1 MIIMDIEN
9 TRRLLEEILNYSLYT
24 DDNLSTELKSKLN
37 DITTSINQNADKINF
52 LKRLEQYRSNNNAY
66 AFDRYLSIIINKLE
80 LATQEKLT
88 LLNLDIPYYQT
99 LGLWNKLNTP
109 TKLNYLDSK
118 NFLSKLDI
126 KRINYTINNKKDMLE
141 KLVNPIIK
149 KIPENS
155 LILNDLPKDLITKK
169 ELFSKLCDNVIT
181 NYINKYYYLG
191 TDLNKLINTGIIRY
205 AKNYSITLYNLDKDT
220 LMKSL
225 NNTPTILTK
234 LNPELT
240 LKLIDKDYLAS
251 LLTHNF
257 SRNLNSTIKELNML
271 NNNNTKY
278 LTPDYLEKCP
288 NNSIYL
294 YSPDNKLLNLFKSN
308 YTYLLKLHND
318 TLVYLVNNKFSEEER
333 VTLLRNQNFI
343 NNLPDNYLEAIIN
356 KMTFPNVFNMLQ
368 NITILSKMKNINVS
382 LRAYD
387 KIFIT
392 GYLDSPAL
400 VNITN
405 NKMLNNM
412 FNLISPLE
420 ASKYLSYPYI
430 YTKLK
435 TYDIVN
441 ILINSKLNI
450 YTDTPKL
457 LKVLRLDEI
466 KYYLNKLINNDNI
479 RYDLL
484 FNDYTLK
491 TILGINIS
499 LSNEEKEDIKYL
511 YDLILI
517 RGNTTLE
524 CNTNDL
530 ESFKSIVASYH
541 LFDLT
546 KTKELYENGNQYNSL
561 EEVNKIGTSFVSY
574 FFKNFNDQIKIDEI
588 LSIITSKDFKNPK
601 LITLVNKMNTYK
613 YSNISST
620 KEVLKSYLEY
630 SKISDSYA
638 YQTIKTFLINYNNY
652 LEEYQT
658 RMYAKRFLKIK
669 YQNYRLKD
677 SLYYAYQ
684 EKYTKEFIKLKKLEA
699 FTSFLSDEK
708 SYSTWFIKDNT
719 NLINTLND
727 YLSRYNYKLDITLD
741 KIIKPFLKG
750 ISISDIISN
759 LGYNRPAYYEIIKY
773 ERIEKIKLTKINNK
787 LKGILKK
794 FNNADK
800 IILLNYLAYGII
812 PSIEIDKDTLIS
824 LNKYK
829 QTITNF
835 NGKVN
840 VNKIE
845 LKLDYISII
854 NLTNDLEL
862 KNYSKVY
869 METINIINYFKG
881 LANRYIGTEV
891 VKQAYKDEYIKGLND
906 YIMPINSSDSDIVL
920 IKHKMYLDKFKMLFS
935 KISLEKE
942 IKLSE
947 EVKNRLIA
955 IIPYLIDNYFIDLT
969 YNYSVLFKNNIT
981 LEDINNWNKIIA
993 LFGQK
998 N

>member
-1 MIIMDIEN
+1 MDIEN

-37 DITTSINQNADKINF
+37 NITTSINQNADKINF

-169 ELFSKLCDNVIT
+169 DLFSKLCDNVIT

-191 TDLNKLINTGIIRY
+191 SDLNKLINTGLIRY
-205 AKNYSITLYNLDKDT
+205 AKNYSITLYNLDKDY
-220 LMKSL
+220 LMKAL
-225 NNTPTILTK
+225 NITPTILTK

-240 LKLIDKDYLAS
+240 IRLIDKDYLAS

-257 SRNLNSTIKELNML
+257 SRNLNNTVKELNML
-271 NNNNTKY
+271 SNNNTKY
-278 LTPDYLEKCP
+278 LTRDYLEKCP

-294 YSPDNKLLNLFKSN
+294 YSPDDKLLNLFKSN

-333 VTLLRNQNFI
+333 VSLLRNQNFV

-400 VNITN
+400 VNITD

-412 FNLISPLE
+412 FSLISPIE
-420 ASKYLSYPYI
+420 TSKYLSYPYI

-466 KYYLNKLINNDNI
+466 KYYLNKLISNDNI

-541 LFDLT
+541 LFGLT

-574 FFKNFNDQIKIDEI
+574 FFKNFNDQINIDEI

-881 LANRYIGTEV
+881 LASRYIGTEV
-891 VKQAYKDEYIKGLND
+891 VKQAYKDEYLKGLND
-906 YIMPINSSDSDIVL
+906 YIMPINSSDEDIVL

-935 KISLEKE
+935 KVSLDKE
-942 IKLSE
+942 IKLDS
-947 EVKNRLIA
+947 KIQNRLIE
-955 IIPYLIDNYFIDLT
+955 IIPYLIDNYFTDLT
-969 YNYSVLFKNNIT
+969 YNYSVLFKSDIT
-981 LEDINNWNKIIA
+981 LENINDWNKIIA

>member
-1 MIIMDIEN
+1 MDMEN

-37 DITTSINQNADKINF
+37 SIITFLNQNTDKINF

-80 LATQEKLT
+80 LTTPEKLT

-99 LGLWNKLNTP
+99 LGLWNKLNIP

-155 LILNDLPKDLITKK
+155 LFLNDLPKDLITKK
-169 ELFSKLCDNVIT
+169 DLFSKLCDSVIT

-191 TDLNKLINTGIIRY
+191 SDLNKLINTGLIRY

-225 NNTPTILTK
+225 NITPTILAK

-240 LKLIDKDYLAS
+240 IKLIDKDYLAS

-257 SRNLNSTIKELNML
+257 SRNLNNTIKELNML
-271 NNNNTKY
+271 SNNNTKY
-278 LTPDYLEKCP
+278 LTRDYLEKCP

-294 YSPDNKLLNLFKSN
+294 YSPDDKLLNLFKNN

-333 VTLLRNQNFI
+333 VSLLRNQNFV

-368 NITILSKMKNINVS
+368 NITILGKMKNINVS

-400 VNITN
+400 VNITD

-412 FNLISPLE
+412 FNLISPIE
-420 ASKYLSYPYI
+420 TSKYLSYPYI
-430 YTKLK
+430 YTKFK

-450 YTDTPKL
+450 YTDSPKL

-466 KYYLNKLINNDNI
+466 KYYLNKLISNDAI

-499 LSNEEKEDIKYL
+499 LSSEEKEDIKYL

-524 CNTNDL
+524 CNTSDL
-530 ESFKSIVASYH
+530 ESFKSIIASYH
-541 LFDLT
+541 LFGLT

-561 EEVNKIGTSFVSY
+561 EEVNKIGTSYVSY
-574 FFKNFNDQIKIDEI
+574 FFKNFNDQINIEEI
-588 LSIITSKDFKNPK
+588 LSIITSNDFKNHK
-601 LITLVNKMNTYK
+601 LITLINKMNTYK
-613 YSNISST
+613 YSNITNT
-620 KEVLKSYLEY
+620 KEVLKNYLEY
-630 SKISDSYA
+630 SKISKENA

-652 LEEYQT
+652 LEEYQ
-658 RMYAKRFLKIK
+658 MGIYAKRFLKIK

-677 SLYYAYQ
+677 NLYYAYQ

-699 FTSFLSDEK
+699 FSSFLSDNK

-750 ISISDIISN
+750 LSIGDIINN

-773 ERIEKIKLTKINNK
+773 ERSEKIKLTKINNK

-800 IILLNYLAYGII
+800 IILLNYLAYGLTPNII
-812 PSIEIDKDTLIS
+812 IDKETLVS

-862 KNYSKVY
+862 KNYSKIY
-869 METINIINYFKG
+869 IETINIINYFKG
-881 LANRYIGTEV
+881 LASKYISTDII
-891 VKQAYKDEYIKGLND
+891 KQVYKDEYIKGLND

-947 EVKNRLIA
+947 EVKNRLIE

>member
-1 MIIMDIEN
+1 MDMEN
-9 TRRLLEEILNYSLYT
+9 TRRLLEEILSYSLYT

-37 DITTSINQNADKINF
+37 SIITFLNQNTDKINF

-80 LATQEKLT
+80 LTTPEKLT

-126 KRINYTINNKKDMLE
+126 KRINYTINNKKDILE

-169 ELFSKLCDNVIT
+169 DLFSKLCDSVIT

-191 TDLNKLINTGIIRY
+191 SDLNKLINTGLIRY

-225 NNTPTILTK
+225 NITPTILAK

-240 LKLIDKDYLAS
+240 IKLIDKDYLAS

-257 SRNLNSTIKELNML
+257 SRNLNNTIKELNML
-271 NNNNTKY
+271 SNNNTKY
-278 LTPDYLEKCP
+278 LTRDYLEKCP

-294 YSPDNKLLNLFKSN
+294 YSPDDKLLNLFKSN

-333 VTLLRNQNFI
+333 VSLLRNQNFV

-368 NITILSKMKNINVS
+368 NITILGKMKNINVS

-400 VNITN
+400 VNITD

-412 FNLISPLE
+412 FSLISPIE
-420 ASKYLSYPYI
+420 TSKYLSYPYI
-430 YTKLK
+430 YTKFK

-450 YTDTPKL
+450 YTDSPKL

-466 KYYLNKLINNDNI
+466 KYYLNKLINNDAI

-499 LSNEEKEDIKYL
+499 LSSEEKEDIKYL

-524 CNTNDL
+524 CNTSDL
-530 ESFKSIVASYH
+530 ESFKSIIASYH
-541 LFDLT
+541 LFGLT

-561 EEVNKIGTSFVSY
+561 EEVNKIGTSYVSY
-574 FFKNFNDQIKIDEI
+574 FFKNFNDQINIEEI
-588 LSIITSKDFKNPK
+588 LSIITSKNFKNPK
-601 LITLVNKMNTYK
+601 LITLINKMNTYK
-613 YSNISST
+613 YSNITNT
-620 KEVLKSYLEY
+620 KEVLKNYLEY
-630 SKISDSYA
+630 SKISKENA

-652 LEEYQT
+652 LEEHQ
-658 RMYAKRFLKIK
+658 MGIYAKRFLKIK

-677 SLYYAYQ
+677 NLYYAYQ

-699 FTSFLSDEK
+699 FSSFLSDNK

-750 ISISDIISN
+750 LSISDIISN

-773 ERIEKIKLTKINNK
+773 ERFEKIKLTKINNK

-800 IILLNYLAYGII
+800 IILLNYLAYGLTPNII
-812 PSIEIDKDTLIS
+812 IDKETLVS

-862 KNYSKVY
+862 KNYSKIY
-869 METINIINYFKG
+869 IETINIINYFKG
-881 LANRYIGTEV
+881 LASKYISTDII
-891 VKQAYKDEYIKGLND
+891 KQVYKDEYIKGLND

-947 EVKNRLIA
+947 EVKNRLIE

>member
-1 MIIMDIEN
+1 MDMEN
-9 TRRLLEEILNYSLYT
+9 TRRLLEEILSYSLYT

-37 DITTSINQNADKINF
+37 SIITFLNQNTDKINF

-80 LATQEKLT
+80 LTTTEKLN

-99 LGLWNKLNTP
+99 LGLWNKLNIP

-126 KRINYTINNKKDMLE
+126 KRINYTINNKKEMLE

-169 ELFSKLCDNVIT
+169 DLFSKLCDSVIT

-191 TDLNKLINTGIIRY
+191 SDLNKLINTGLIRY

-225 NNTPTILTK
+225 NITPTILAK

-240 LKLIDKDYLAS
+240 IKLIDKDYLAS

-257 SRNLNSTIKELNML
+257 SHNLNNTIKELNML
-271 NNNNTKY
+271 SNNNTKY
-278 LTPDYLEKCP
+278 LTRDYLEKCP

-294 YSPDNKLLNLFKSN
+294 YSPDDKLLNLFKNN

-333 VTLLRNQNFI
+333 VSLLRNQNFV

-400 VNITN
+400 VNITD

-412 FNLISPLE
+412 FSLISPIE
-420 ASKYLSYPYI
+420 TSKYLSYPYI
-430 YTKLK
+430 YTKFK

-450 YTDTPKL
+450 YTDSPKL

-466 KYYLNKLINNDNI
+466 KYYLNKLISNDAI

-499 LSNEEKEDIKYL
+499 LSSEEKEDIKYL

-524 CNTNDL
+524 CNTSDL
-530 ESFKSIVASYH
+530 ESFKSIIASYH
-541 LFDLT
+541 LFGLT

-574 FFKNFNDQIKIDEI
+574 FFKNFNDQINIEEI

-601 LITLVNKMNTYK
+601 LITLINKMNTYK
-613 YSNISST
+613 YSNITNT
-620 KEVLKSYLEY
+620 KEVLKNYLEY
-630 SKISDSYA
+630 SKISKENA

-652 LEEYQT
+652 LEEYQ
-658 RMYAKRFLKIK
+658 MGIYAKRFLKIK

-677 SLYYAYQ
+677 NLYYAYQ

-699 FTSFLSDEK
+699 FSSFLSDNK

-750 ISISDIISN
+750 LSISDIISN

-773 ERIEKIKLTKINNK
+773 ERSEKIKLTKINNK

-800 IILLNYLAYGII
+800 IILLNYLAYGLTPNII
-812 PSIEIDKDTLIS
+812 IDKETLVR

-862 KNYSKVY
+862 KNYSKIY
-869 METINIINYFKG
+869 IETINIINYFKG
-881 LANRYIGTEV
+881 LASKYISTDII
-891 VKQAYKDEYIKGLND
+891 KQVYKDEYIKGLND
-906 YIMPINSSDSDIVL
+906 YIMPINSSDNDIVL

-947 EVKNRLIA
+947 EVKNRLIE

>member
-1 MIIMDIEN
+1 MDIEN

-169 ELFSKLCDNVIT
+169 DLFSKLCDNVIT

-191 TDLNKLINTGIIRY
+191 SDLNKLINTGLIRY

-257 SRNLNSTIKELNML
+257 SRNLNNTVKELNML
-271 NNNNTKY
+271 SNNNTKY
-278 LTPDYLEKCP
+278 LTRDYLEKCP

-294 YSPDNKLLNLFKSN
+294 YSPDDKLLNLFKSN

-333 VTLLRNQNFI
+333 VSLLRNQNFV

-400 VNITN
+400 VNITD

-412 FNLISPLE
+412 FSLISPIE
-420 ASKYLSYPYI
+420 TSKYLSYPYI

-466 KYYLNKLINNDNI
+466 KYYLNKLISNDNI

-541 LFDLT
+541 LFGLT

-574 FFKNFNDQIKIDEI
+574 FFKNFNDQINIDEI

-881 LANRYIGTEV
+881 LASRYIGTEV
-891 VKQAYKDEYIKGLND
+891 VKQAYKDEYLKGLND
-906 YIMPINSSDSDIVL
+906 YIMPINSSDEDIVL

-935 KISLEKE
+935 KVSLDKE
-942 IKLSE
+942 IKLDS
-947 EVKNRLIA
+947 KIQNRLIE
-955 IIPYLIDNYFIDLT
+955 IIPYLIDNYFTDLT
-969 YNYSVLFKNNIT
+969 YNYSVLFKSDIT
-981 LEDINNWNKIIA
+981 LENINDWNKIIA

>member
-1 MIIMDIEN
+1 MIIMDMEN
-9 TRRLLEEILNYSLYT
+9 TRRLLDEILNYSLYT
-24 DDNLSTELKSKLN
+24 DDNLSTELKDKLN
-37 DITTSINQNADKINF
+37 NIITSLNQNADKVNF

-66 AFDRYLSIIINKLE
+66 AFDRYLAIIINKLD
-80 LATQEKLT
+80 LTTQEKLT

-118 NFLSKLDI
+118 NFLSNLDI

-169 ELFSKLCDNVIT
+169 ELFSKLRSDIIT

-191 TDLNKLINTGIIRY
+191 SDLNKLINTGLIRY
-205 AKNYSITLYNLDKDT
+205 AKNYSITLYNLDKDN
-220 LMKSL
+220 LMKALSI
-225 NNTPTILTK
+225 TPTILAK

-240 LKLIDKDYLAS
+240 IKLIDKDYLAS

-257 SRNLNSTIKELNML
+257 SRNLNNTVKELNML
-271 NNNNTKY
+271 SNNNTKY
-278 LTPDYLEKCP
+278 LTRDYLEKSP

-294 YSPDNKLLNLFKSN
+294 YSPDDKLLNLFKSN

-333 VTLLRNQNFI
+333 VTLLRNQNFV

-368 NITILSKMKNINVS
+368 NITILSKMKNINVA

-400 VNITN
+400 VNITD

-412 FNLISPLE
+412 FSLISPIE
-420 ASKYLSYPYI
+420 TSKYLSYPYI

-466 KYYLNKLINNDNI
+466 KYYLNKLISNDAI

-491 TILGINIS
+491 NILGINIP
-499 LSNEEKEDIKYL
+499 LSSEEKEDIKYL

-530 ESFKSIVASYH
+530 ESFKSIVVSYH
-541 LFDLT
+541 LFGLT
-546 KTKELYENGNQYNSL
+546 KTKELYENGNQYNCL
-561 EEVNKIGTSFVSY
+561 EEVNKIGNSFVSY
-574 FFKNFNDQIKIDEI
+574 FFKNFNDQIDIDEI
-588 LSIITSKDFKNPK
+588 LSIITSKDFKNSK
-601 LITLVNKMNTYK
+601 LIDLVNNMNTYK
-613 YSNISST
+613 YSNISNT
-620 KEVLKSYLEY
+620 KEVLQNYLEY
-630 SKISDSYA
+630 SKISEYYA

-699 FTSFLSDEK
+699 FSSFLRDGK

-800 IILLNYLAYGII
+800 IILLNYLAYGIM
-812 PSIEIDKDTLIS
+812 PSIEIDKETLIS
-824 LNKYK
+824 INKYK
-829 QTITNF
+829 ETITNF

-854 NLTNDLEL
+854 NLTNDLDL
-862 KNYSKVY
+862 KNFSKVY

-881 LANRYIGTEV
+881 LASRYIGTDV
-891 VKQAYKDEYIKGLND
+891 VKQAYKDEYLKGLND
-906 YIMPINSSDSDIVL
+906 YIIPINSSDEDIVL
-920 IKHKMYLDKFKMLFS
+920 IKHKMYLDKFKMIFS
-935 KISLEKE
+935 KVSLDKE
-942 IKLSE
+942 IKLS
-947 EVKNRLIA
+947 VKIQDKLIT
-955 IIPYLIDNYFIDLT
+955 IIPYLIDNYFNDLT
-969 YNYSVLFKNNIT
+969 YNYSVLFKSDIT
-981 LEDINNWNKIIA
+981 LESINNWDEIIA

>member
-9 TRRLLEEILNYSLYT
+9 TKTFLENILNYALYT
-24 DDNLSTELKSKLN
+24 DDNLNNELKLKLN
-37 DITTSINQNADKINF
+37 GIINTINDSADKVNY
-52 LKRLEQYRSNNNAY
+52 LRKLEQGRNNNNAY
-66 AFDRYLSIIINKLE
+66 VFERYLSIIINKLE
-80 LATQEKLT
+80 LTTAEKFS
-88 LLNLDIPYYQT
+88 LLNMDIPYYQT
-99 LGLWNKLNTP
+99 LGLWNKMNLP
-109 TKLNYLDSK
+109 AKLSYLDSK

-141 KLVNPIIK
+141 RLVSPIIK
-149 KIPENS
+149 KIPDNS
-155 LILNDLPKDLITKK
+155 LILKDLPKDLITKK
-169 ELFSKLCDNVIT
+169 EFFSKISSEVIT

-191 TDLNKLINTGIIRY
+191 SDLNKLITTGIIRY
-205 AKNYSITLYNLDKDT
+205 AKNYSITLYNLDTDT
-220 LMKSL
+220 LMKGL
-225 NNTPTILTK
+225 NVTPTILAK

-240 LKLIDKDYLAS
+240 IKLVPQDYLAS

-257 SRNLNSTIKELNML
+257 SRNLNTTVKELNML
-271 NNNNTKY
+271 NFNNAKY
-278 LTPDYLEKCP
+278 LTKEYLEKAL

-294 YSPDNKLLNLFKSN
+294 YSPDEKVLALFKNN
-308 YTYLLKLHND
+308 YTYLLKLHYD
-318 TLVYLVNNKFSEEER
+318 TLIYLVSNKFSEDEK
-333 VTLLRNQNFI
+333 VSLLRNQNFV
-343 NNLPDNYLEAIIN
+343 NNLPDNYLEAILN

-368 NITILSKMKNINVS
+368 NTTILSKMKSINVS
-382 LRAYD
+382 LRTYD

-400 VNITN
+400 VNISD
-405 NKMLNNM
+405 NKMLNAM

-420 ASKYLSYPYI
+420 VQKYLNLPYI

-435 TYDIVN
+435 TYDMVG

-466 KYYLNKLINNDNI
+466 KYYLNKVICYDNM

-484 FNDYTLK
+484 FNKFTLEE
-491 TILGINIS
+491 ILNIKI
-499 LSNEEKEDIKYL
+499 LLTKEDKEAIKYL

-541 LFDLT
+541 IFGLT
-546 KTKELYENGNQYNSL
+546 KTKELYENGNQNNSL
-561 EEVNKIGTSFVSY
+561 EEVNKIGLAYISY
-574 FFKNFNDQIKIDEI
+574 FFCHFNDQVDTSKMFD
-588 LSIITSKDFKNPK
+588 LITKKDFKNSELLT
-601 LITLVNKMNTYK
+601 LINKMNSTG
-613 YSNISST
+613 YSNIIST

-630 SKISDSYA
+630 VKFSKENADKM
-638 YQTIKTFLINYNNY
+638 IKVFLTNYNNY

-658 RMYAKRFLKIK
+658 KMYAKRFLKVK

-684 EKYTKEFIKLKKLEA
+684 EKYTKEFIKLKKLTVL
-699 FTSFLSDEK
+699 TSFLKDGK
-708 SYSTWFIKDNT
+708 SYSTWFIKDNS
-719 NLINTLND
+719 NLVRILED

-741 KIIKPFLKG
+741 KMIKPFLEG
-750 ISISDIISN
+750 MTTSDIISN
-759 LGYNRPAYYEIIKY
+759 LGYTRPAYYEIIKY
-773 ERIEKIKLTKINNK
+773 ERTEKIKLTKINNK

-794 FNNADK
+794 FSNADK

-812 PSIEIDKDTLIS
+812 PSIELDKETLEN
-824 LNKYK
+824 LNRYK
-829 QTITNF
+829 ETITTF

-840 VNKIE
+840 VNKIKLE
-845 LKLDYISII
+845 LDYISII

-869 METINIINYFKG
+869 LETINIINYFKG
-881 LANRYIGTEV
+881 MANKYIGTDI
-891 VKQAYKDEYIKGLND
+891 VKSTFKDEYVSGLTD
-906 YIMPINSSDSDIVL
+906 YIMPIKACDDDIVL
-920 IKHKMYLDKFKMLFS
+920 IKHKMYLDKFKKIFS
-935 KISLEKE
+935 KVDLTENT
-942 IKLSE
+942 KLSKE
-947 EVKNRLIA
+947 TIDKLMM
-955 IIPYLIDNYFIDLT
+955 IIPYAIDNYFNDVT
-969 YNYSVLFKNNIT
+969 YNYNVLFKSNTGIEN
-981 LEDINNWNKIIA
+981 LSDWNKIIA

>member
-1 MIIMDIEN
+1 MDMEN
-9 TRRLLEEILNYSLYT
+9 TRIILEEILNYSLYT
-24 DDNLSTELKSKLN
+24 DNNLNTELKDKLDN
-37 DITTSINQNADKINF
+37 IITSINQNADKVNF
-52 LKRLEQYRSNNNAY
+52 IKKLKQYRSNNNAY
-66 AFDRYLSIIINKLE
+66 AFDRYLAIIINKLD
-80 LATQEKLT
+80 LTLKEKFA
-88 LLNLDIPYYQT
+88 LLNLDLPYYQT
-99 LGLWNKLNTP
+99 LGLWNKLNIT
-109 TKLNYLDSK
+109 TKLNYFDSK
-118 NFLSKLDI
+118 NFLSNLDL
-126 KRINYTINNKKDMLE
+126 KRINYTINTKKDTLE

-155 LILNDLPKDLITKK
+155 LILKDLPKDLITKK
-169 ELFSKLCDNVIT
+169 ELFSKLCDNIIT

-205 AKNYSITLYNLDKDT
+205 AKNYSITLYNLDKET

-368 NITILSKMKNINVS
+368 NITILGKMKNINVS

-400 VNITN
+400 VNITD

-412 FNLISPLE
+412 FSLISPIE
-420 ASKYLSYPYI
+420 TSKYLSYPYI

-441 ILINSKLNI
+441 ILINNKLNI
-450 YTDTPKL
+450 YSDTPKL

-491 TILGINIS
+491 TILGINIF
-499 LSNEEKEDIKYL
+499 LSKEAKEDIKYL

-524 CNTNDL
+524 CNTNDY
-530 ESFKSIVASYH
+530 ECFKSIIASYY
-541 LFDLT
+541 LLGLT

-561 EEVNKIGTSFVSY
+561 EEVNKIGTSYVSY
-574 FFKNFNDQIKIDEI
+574 FFKNFNDQINIEEI
-588 LSIITSKDFKNPK
+588 LSIINNKDFKNPK
-601 LITLVNKMNTYK
+601 LITLINKMNTYK
-613 YSNISST
+613 YSNITNT
-620 KEVLKSYLEY
+620 KEVLKNYLEY
-630 SKISDSYA
+630 SKISKENA

-652 LEEYQT
+652 LEEYQI
-658 RMYAKRFLKIK
+658 RIYAKRFLKIK

-677 SLYYAYQ
+677 NLYYAYQ

-699 FTSFLSDEK
+699 FSSFLSDNK
-708 SYSTWFIKDNT
+708 SYSTWLIKDNT

-741 KIIKPFLKG
+741 KIINPFLKG
-750 ISISDIISN
+750 LSIGDIICN

-773 ERIEKIKLTKINNK
+773 EKSEKIKLTKINNK

-794 FNNADK
+794 FNSADK
-800 IILLNYLAYGII
+800 IILLNYLAYGLTPNII
-812 PSIEIDKDTLIS
+812 IDKETLVS

-862 KNYSKVY
+862 KNYSKIY
-869 METINIINYFKG
+869 IETINIINYFKG
-881 LANRYIGTEV
+881 LASKYISTDII
-891 VKQAYKDEYIKGLND
+891 KQVYKDEYIKGLND

-942 IKLSE
+942 IELSE
-947 EVKNRLIA
+947 EVKNRLIE

-969 YNYSVLFKNNIT
+969 YNYSGLFKNNIT

>member
-1 MIIMDIEN
+1 MDMEN
-9 TRRLLEEILNYSLYT
+9 TRRLLEEILSYSLYT
-24 DDNLSTELKSKLN
+24 DDNLSTELKNKLN
-37 DITTSINQNADKINF
+37 SIITFLNQNTDKINF

-80 LATQEKLT
+80 LTTTEKLN

-169 ELFSKLCDNVIT
+169 DLFSKLCDNVIT

-191 TDLNKLINTGIIRY
+191 SDLNKLINTGLIRY

-225 NNTPTILTK
+225 NITPTILAK

-240 LKLIDKDYLAS
+240 IKLIDKDYLAS

-257 SRNLNSTIKELNML
+257 SHNLNNTIKELNML
-271 NNNNTKY
+271 SNNNTKY
-278 LTPDYLEKCP
+278 LTRDYLEKCP

-294 YSPDNKLLNLFKSN
+294 YSPDDKLLNLFKNN

-333 VTLLRNQNFI
+333 VSLLRNQNFV

-400 VNITN
+400 VNITD

-412 FNLISPLE
+412 FSLISPIE
-420 ASKYLSYPYI
+420 TSKYLSYPYI
-430 YTKLK
+430 YTKFK

-450 YTDTPKL
+450 YTDSPKL

-466 KYYLNKLINNDNI
+466 KYYLNKLISNDAI

-499 LSNEEKEDIKYL
+499 LSSEEKEDIKYL

-524 CNTNDL
+524 CNTSDL
-530 ESFKSIVASYH
+530 ESFKSIIASYH
-541 LFDLT
+541 LFGLT

-574 FFKNFNDQIKIDEI
+574 FFKNFNDQINIEEI

-601 LITLVNKMNTYK
+601 LITLINKMNTYK
-613 YSNISST
+613 YSNITNT
-620 KEVLKSYLEY
+620 KEVLKNYLEY
-630 SKISDSYA
+630 SKISKENA

-699 FTSFLSDEK
+699 FTSFLSDNK

-773 ERIEKIKLTKINNK
+773 ERSEKIKLTKINNK

-862 KNYSKVY
+862 KNYSKIY
-869 METINIINYFKG
+869 IETINIINYFKG
-881 LANRYIGTEV
+881 LASKYISTDII
-891 VKQAYKDEYIKGLND
+891 KQVYKDEYIKGLND
-906 YIMPINSSDSDIVL
+906 YIIPINSSDEDIVL

-935 KISLEKE
+935 KVSLDKE
-942 IKLSE
+942 IKLDS
-947 EVKNRLIA
+947 KIQNRLIE
-955 IIPYLIDNYFIDLT
+955 IIPYLIDNYFTDLT
-969 YNYSVLFKNNIT
+969 YNYSVLFKSDIT
-981 LEDINNWNKIIA
+981 LENINDWNKIIA

>member
-1 MIIMDIEN
+1 MIIMDMEN
-9 TRRLLEEILNYSLYT
+9 TRRLLEEILSYSLYT

-37 DITTSINQNADKINF
+37 SIITFLNQNTDKINF

-80 LATQEKLT
+80 LTTTEKLN

-169 ELFSKLCDNVIT
+169 DLFSKLCDNVIT

-191 TDLNKLINTGIIRY
+191 SDLNKLINTGLIRY

-225 NNTPTILTK
+225 NITPTILAK

-240 LKLIDKDYLAS
+240 IKLIDKDYLAS

-257 SRNLNSTIKELNML
+257 SHNLNNTIKELNML
-271 NNNNTKY
+271 SNNNTKY
-278 LTPDYLEKCP
+278 LTRDYLEKCP

-294 YSPDNKLLNLFKSN
+294 YSPDDKLLNLFKNN

-333 VTLLRNQNFI
+333 VSLLRNQNFV

-400 VNITN
+400 VNITD

-412 FNLISPLE
+412 FSLISPIE
-420 ASKYLSYPYI
+420 TSKYLSYPYI
-430 YTKLK
+430 YTKFK

-450 YTDTPKL
+450 YTDSPKL

-466 KYYLNKLINNDNI
+466 KYYLNKLISNDAI

-499 LSNEEKEDIKYL
+499 LSSEEKEDIKYL

-524 CNTNDL
+524 CNTSDL
-530 ESFKSIVASYH
+530 ESFKSIIASYH
-541 LFDLT
+541 LFGLT

-574 FFKNFNDQIKIDEI
+574 FFKNFNDQINIEEI

-601 LITLVNKMNTYK
+601 LITLINKMNTYK
-613 YSNISST
+613 YSNITNT
-620 KEVLKSYLEY
+620 KEVLKNYLEY
-630 SKISDSYA
+630 SKISKENA

-652 LEEYQT
+652 LEEYQIGI
-658 RMYAKRFLKIK
+658 YAKRFLKIK

-677 SLYYAYQ
+677 NLYYAYQ

-699 FTSFLSDEK
+699 FSSFLSDNK

-750 ISISDIISN
+750 LSISDIISN

-773 ERIEKIKLTKINNK
+773 ERSEKIKLTKINNK

-800 IILLNYLAYGII
+800 IILLNYLAYGLTPNII
-812 PSIEIDKDTLIS
+812 IDKETLVR

-862 KNYSKVY
+862 KNYSKIY
-869 METINIINYFKG
+869 IETINIINYFKG
-881 LANRYIGTEV
+881 LASKYISTDII
-891 VKQAYKDEYIKGLND
+891 KQVYKDEYIKGLND
-906 YIMPINSSDSDIVL
+906 YIIPINSSDSDIVL

-947 EVKNRLIA
+947 EVKNRLIE

-969 YNYSVLFKNNIT
+969 YNYSVLFKNNTT

>member
-1 MIIMDIEN
+1 MIIMDMEN
-9 TRRLLEEILNYSLYT
+9 TRRLLEEILSYSLYT

-37 DITTSINQNADKINF
+37 SIITFLNQNTDKINF

-80 LATQEKLT
+80 LTTTEKLN

-169 ELFSKLCDNVIT
+169 DLFSKLCDNVIT

-191 TDLNKLINTGIIRY
+191 SDLNKLINTGLIRY

-225 NNTPTILTK
+225 NITPTILAK

-240 LKLIDKDYLAS
+240 IKLIDKDYLAS

-257 SRNLNSTIKELNML
+257 SHNLNNTIKELNML
-271 NNNNTKY
+271 SNNNTKY
-278 LTPDYLEKCP
+278 LTRDYLEKCP

-294 YSPDNKLLNLFKSN
+294 YSPDDKLLNLFKNN

-333 VTLLRNQNFI
+333 VSLLRNQNFV

-400 VNITN
+400 VNITD

-412 FNLISPLE
+412 FSLISPIE
-420 ASKYLSYPYI
+420 TSKYLSYPYI
-430 YTKLK
+430 YTKFK

-450 YTDTPKL
+450 YTDSPKL

-466 KYYLNKLINNDNI
+466 KYYLNKLISNDAI

-499 LSNEEKEDIKYL
+499 LSSEEKENIKYL

-524 CNTNDL
+524 CNTSDL
-530 ESFKSIVASYH
+530 ESFKSIIASYH
-541 LFDLT
+541 LFGLT

-574 FFKNFNDQIKIDEI
+574 FFKNFNDQINIEEI

-601 LITLVNKMNTYK
+601 LITLINKMNTYK
-613 YSNISST
+613 YSNITNT
-620 KEVLKSYLEY
+620 KEVLKNYLEY
-630 SKISDSYA
+630 SKISKENA

-652 LEEYQT
+652 LEEYQ
-658 RMYAKRFLKIK
+658 MGIYAKRFLKIK

-677 SLYYAYQ
+677 NLYYAYQ

-699 FTSFLSDEK
+699 FSSFLSDNK

-773 ERIEKIKLTKINNK
+773 ERSEKIKLTKINNK

-881 LANRYIGTEV
+881 LASRYIGTDV
-891 VKQAYKDEYIKGLND
+891 VKQAYKDEYLKGLND
-906 YIMPINSSDSDIVL
+906 YIMPINSSDNDIVL

-947 EVKNRLIA
+947 EVKNRLIE

-969 YNYSVLFKNNIT
+969 YNYSVLFKNNTT

>member
-1 MIIMDIEN
+1 MDMEN
-9 TRRLLEEILNYSLYT
+9 TRRLLEEILSYSLYT

-37 DITTSINQNADKINF
+37 SIITFLNQNTDKINF

-80 LATQEKLT
+80 LTTTEKLN

-169 ELFSKLCDNVIT
+169 DLFSKLCDNVIT

-191 TDLNKLINTGIIRY
+191 SDLNKLINTGLIRY

-225 NNTPTILTK
+225 NITPTILAK

-240 LKLIDKDYLAS
+240 IKLIDKDYLAS

-257 SRNLNSTIKELNML
+257 SHNLNNTIKELNML
-271 NNNNTKY
+271 SNNNTKY
-278 LTPDYLEKCP
+278 LTRDYLEKCP

-294 YSPDNKLLNLFKSN
+294 YSPDDKLLNLFKNN

-333 VTLLRNQNFI
+333 VSLLRNQNFV

-400 VNITN
+400 VNITD

-412 FNLISPLE
+412 FSLISPIE
-420 ASKYLSYPYI
+420 TSKYLSYPYI
-430 YTKLK
+430 YTKFK

-450 YTDTPKL
+450 YTDSPKL

-466 KYYLNKLINNDNI
+466 KYYLNKLISNDAI

-499 LSNEEKEDIKYL
+499 LSSEEKEDIKYL

-524 CNTNDL
+524 CNTSDL
-530 ESFKSIVASYH
+530 ESFKSIIASYH
-541 LFDLT
+541 LFGLT

-574 FFKNFNDQIKIDEI
+574 FFKNFNDQINIEEI

-601 LITLVNKMNTYK
+601 LITLINKMNTYK
-613 YSNISST
+613 YSNITNT
-620 KEVLKSYLEY
+620 KEVLKNYLEY
-630 SKISDSYA
+630 SKISKENA

-652 LEEYQT
+652 LEEYQ
-658 RMYAKRFLKIK
+658 MGIYAKRFLKIK

-677 SLYYAYQ
+677 NLYYAYQ

-699 FTSFLSDEK
+699 FISFLSDNK

-750 ISISDIISN
+750 LSISDIISN

-773 ERIEKIKLTKINNK
+773 ERSEKIKLTKINNK

-800 IILLNYLAYGII
+800 IILLNYLAYGLTPNII
-812 PSIEIDKDTLIS
+812 IDKDTLIS

-862 KNYSKVY
+862 KNYSKIY
-869 METINIINYFKG
+869 IETINIINYFKG
-881 LANRYIGTEV
+881 LASKYISTDII
-891 VKQAYKDEYIKGLND
+891 KQVYKDEYIKGLND
-906 YIMPINSSDSDIVL
+906 YIMPINSSDNDIVL

-947 EVKNRLIA
+947 EVKNRLIE

>member
-1 MIIMDIEN
+1 MDIEN

-37 DITTSINQNADKINF
+37 NITTSINQNADKINF

-169 ELFSKLCDNVIT
+169 DLFSKLCDNVIT

-191 TDLNKLINTGIIRY
+191 SDLNKLINTGLIRY

-220 LMKSL
+220 LMKAL
-225 NNTPTILTK
+225 NITPTILTK

-240 LKLIDKDYLAS
+240 IRLIDKDYLSS

-257 SRNLNSTIKELNML
+257 SRNLNNTVKELNML
-271 NNNNTKY
+271 SNNNTKY
-278 LTPDYLEKCP
+278 LTRDYLEKCP

-294 YSPDNKLLNLFKSN
+294 YSPDDKLLNLFKSN

-333 VTLLRNQNFI
+333 VSLLRNQNFV

-400 VNITN
+400 VNITD

-412 FNLISPLE
+412 FSLISPIE
-420 ASKYLSYPYI
+420 TSKYLSYPYI

-466 KYYLNKLINNDNI
+466 KYYLNKLISNDAI

-541 LFDLT
+541 LFGLT

-561 EEVNKIGTSFVSY
+561 EEVNKIGTFLVSY
-574 FFKNFNDQIKIDEI
+574 FFKNFNDQIDIDEI

-881 LANRYIGTEV
+881 LASRYIGTDV
-891 VKQAYKDEYIKGLND
+891 VKQAYKDEYLKGLND
-906 YIMPINSSDSDIVL
+906 YIMPINSSDEDIVL

-935 KISLEKE
+935 KVSLDKE
-942 IKLSE
+942 IKLDS
-947 EVKNRLIA
+947 KIQNRLIE
-955 IIPYLIDNYFIDLT
+955 IIPYLIDNYFTDLT
-969 YNYSVLFKNNIT
+969 YNYSVLFKSDIT
-981 LEDINNWNKIIA
+981 LENINDWNKIIA

>member
-1 MIIMDIEN
+1 MDMEN
-9 TRRLLEEILNYSLYT
+9 TRRLLEEILSYSLYT

-37 DITTSINQNADKINF
+37 SIITFLNQNTDKINF

-80 LATQEKLT
+80 LTTTEKLN

-169 ELFSKLCDNVIT
+169 DLFSKLCDSVIT

-191 TDLNKLINTGIIRY
+191 SDLNKLINTGLIRY

-225 NNTPTILTK
+225 NITPTILAK

-240 LKLIDKDYLAS
+240 IKLIDKDYLAS

-257 SRNLNSTIKELNML
+257 SHNLNNTIKELNML
-271 NNNNTKY
+271 SNNNTKY
-278 LTPDYLEKCP
+278 LTRDYLEKCP

-294 YSPDNKLLNLFKSN
+294 YSPDDKLLNLFKNN

-333 VTLLRNQNFI
+333 VSLLRNQNFV

-400 VNITN
+400 VNITD

-412 FNLISPLE
+412 FSLISPIE
-420 ASKYLSYPYI
+420 TSKYLSYPYI
-430 YTKLK
+430 YTKFK

-450 YTDTPKL
+450 YTDSPKL

-466 KYYLNKLINNDNI
+466 KYYLNKLISNDAI

-499 LSNEEKEDIKYL
+499 LSSEEKEDIKYL

-524 CNTNDL
+524 CNTSDL
-530 ESFKSIVASYH
+530 ESFKSIIASYH
-541 LFDLT
+541 LFGLT

-574 FFKNFNDQIKIDEI
+574 FFKNFNDQINIEEI

-601 LITLVNKMNTYK
+601 LITLINKMNTYK
-613 YSNISST
+613 YSNITNT
-620 KEVLKSYLEY
+620 KEVLKNYLEY
-630 SKISDSYA
+630 SKISKENA

-652 LEEYQT
+652 LEEYQ
-658 RMYAKRFLKIK
+658 MGIYAKRFLKIK

-677 SLYYAYQ
+677 NLYYAYQ

-699 FTSFLSDEK
+699 FSSFLSDNK

-750 ISISDIISN
+750 LSISDIISN

-773 ERIEKIKLTKINNK
+773 ERSEKIKLTKINNK

-800 IILLNYLAYGII
+800 IILLNYLAYGLTPNII
-812 PSIEIDKDTLIS
+812 IDKETLVR

-862 KNYSKVY
+862 KNYSKIY
-869 METINIINYFKG
+869 IETINIINYFKG
-881 LANRYIGTEV
+881 LASKYISTDII
-891 VKQAYKDEYIKGLND
+891 KQVYKDEYIKGLND
-906 YIMPINSSDSDIVL
+906 YIMPINSSDNDIVL

-947 EVKNRLIA
+947 EVKNRLIE
-955 IIPYLIDNYFIDLT
+955 IIPYLIDNYFTDLT

>member
-1 MIIMDIEN
+1 MIIMDMEN
-9 TRRLLEEILNYSLYT
+9 TRRLLEEILSYSLYT

-37 DITTSINQNADKINF
+37 SIITFLNQNTDKINF

-80 LATQEKLT
+80 LTTTEKLN

-169 ELFSKLCDNVIT
+169 DLFSKLCDNVIT

-191 TDLNKLINTGIIRY
+191 SDLNKLINTGLIRY

-225 NNTPTILTK
+225 NITPTILAK

-240 LKLIDKDYLAS
+240 IKLIDKDYLAS

-257 SRNLNSTIKELNML
+257 SHNLNNTIKELNML
-271 NNNNTKY
+271 SNNNTKY
-278 LTPDYLEKCP
+278 LTRDYLEKCP

-294 YSPDNKLLNLFKSN
+294 YSPDDKLLNLFKNN

-333 VTLLRNQNFI
+333 VSLLRNQNFV

-368 NITILSKMKNINVS
+368 NITILGKMKNINVS

-400 VNITN
+400 VNITD

-412 FNLISPLE
+412 FSLISPIE
-420 ASKYLSYPYI
+420 TSKYLSYPYI
-430 YTKLK
+430 YTKFK

-450 YTDTPKL
+450 YTDSPKL

-466 KYYLNKLINNDNI
+466 KYYLNKLISNDAI

-499 LSNEEKEDIKYL
+499 LSSEEKEDIKYL

-524 CNTNDL
+524 CNTSDL
-530 ESFKSIVASYH
+530 ESFKSIIASYH
-541 LFDLT
+541 LFGLT

-574 FFKNFNDQIKIDEI
+574 FFKNFNDQINIEEI

-601 LITLVNKMNTYK
+601 LITLINKMNTYK
-613 YSNISST
+613 YSNITNT
-620 KEVLKSYLEY
+620 KEVLKNYLEY
-630 SKISDSYA
+630 SKISKENA

-658 RMYAKRFLKIK
+658 GIYAKRFLKIK

-677 SLYYAYQ
+677 NLYYAYQ

-699 FTSFLSDEK
+699 FSSFLSDNK

-750 ISISDIISN
+750 LSISDIISN

-800 IILLNYLAYGII
+800 IILLNYLAYGLTPNII
-812 PSIEIDKDTLIS
+812 IDKETLVR

-862 KNYSKVY
+862 KNYSKIY
-869 METINIINYFKG
+869 IETINIINYFKG
-881 LANRYIGTEV
+881 LASKYISTDII
-891 VKQAYKDEYIKGLND
+891 KQVYKDEYIKGLND
-906 YIMPINSSDSDIVL
+906 YIMPINSSDNDIVL

-947 EVKNRLIA
+947 EVKNRLIE

>member
-1 MIIMDIEN
+1 MITMDMEN
-9 TRRLLEEILNYSLYT
+9 TRIILEKILNYSLYT
-24 DDNLSTELKSKLN
+24 DSNLNTELKDKLDN
-37 DITTSINQNADKINF
+37 IITSINQNADKVNF
-52 LKRLEQYRSNNNAY
+52 IKKLKQYRSNNNAY
-66 AFDRYLSIIINKLE
+66 AFDRYLAIIINKLD
-80 LATQEKLT
+80 LTLKEKFA
-88 LLNLDIPYYQT
+88 LLNLDLPYYQT
-99 LGLWNKLNTP
+99 LGLWNKLNIT

-118 NFLSKLDI
+118 NFLSNLDI
-126 KRINYTINNKKDMLE
+126 KRINYTINTKKDTLE

-155 LILNDLPKDLITKK
+155 LILKDLPKDLITKK
-169 ELFSKLCDNVIT
+169 ELFSKLCDNIIT

-191 TDLNKLINTGIIRY
+191 TDSNKLINTGIIRY
-205 AKNYSITLYNLDKDT
+205 AKNYSITLYNLDKET

-278 LTPDYLEKCP
+278 LTADYLEKCS

-368 NITILSKMKNINVS
+368 NITILGKMKNINVS

-400 VNITN
+400 VNITD

-412 FNLISPLE
+412 FSLISPQE
-420 ASKYLSYPYI
+420 VSKYLSYPYI

-441 ILINSKLNI
+441 ILINNKLNI
-450 YTDTPKL
+450 YSDTPKL

-491 TILGINIS
+491 TILGINIF
-499 LSNEEKEDIKYL
+499 LSKEAKEDIKYL

-530 ESFKSIVASYH
+530 ECFKSIIASYY
-541 LFDLT
+541 LLGLT

-561 EEVNKIGTSFVSY
+561 EEVNKIGTSYVSY
-574 FFKNFNDQIKIDEI
+574 FFKNFNDQINIEEI

-601 LITLVNKMNTYK
+601 LITLINKMNTYK
-613 YSNISST
+613 YSNITNT
-620 KEVLKSYLEY
+620 KEVLKNYLEY
-630 SKISDSYA
+630 RKISIENA

-677 SLYYAYQ
+677 NLYYAYQ
-684 EKYTKEFIKLKKLEA
+684 EKYTKEFIKFKKLEV
-699 FTSFLSDEK
+699 FTSFLRDNK

-719 NLINTLND
+719 NLINSLND
-727 YLSRYNYKLDITLD
+727 YLSNYNYKLDITLD
-741 KIIKPFLKG
+741 KIINPFLEG
-750 ISISDIISN
+750 ISICDIISN

-773 ERIEKIKLTKINNK
+773 EKSEKIKLTKINNK

-800 IILLNYLAYGII
+800 IILLNYLAYGLTPNII
-812 PSIEIDKDTLIS
+812 IDKETLVS

-862 KNYSKVY
+862 KNYSKIY
-869 METINIINYFKG
+869 IETINIINYFKG
-881 LANRYIGTEV
+881 LASKYISTDII
-891 VKQAYKDEYIKGLND
+891 KQVYKDEYIKGLND

-942 IKLSE
+942 IELSE
-947 EVKNRLIA
+947 EVKNRLIE

-969 YNYSVLFKNNIT
+969 YNYSGLFKNNIT

>member
-1 MIIMDIEN
+1 MDMEN
-9 TRRLLEEILNYSLYT
+9 TRRLLEEILSYSLYT

-37 DITTSINQNADKINF
+37 SIITFLNQNTDKINF

-80 LATQEKLT
+80 LTTPEKLT

-99 LGLWNKLNTP
+99 LGLWNKLNIP

-155 LILNDLPKDLITKK
+155 LFLNDLPKDLITKK
-169 ELFSKLCDNVIT
+169 DLFSKLCDSVIT

-191 TDLNKLINTGIIRY
+191 SDLNKLINTGLIRY

-225 NNTPTILTK
+225 NITPTILAK
-234 LNPELT
+234 LNSELT
-240 LKLIDKDYLAS
+240 IKLIDKDYLAS

-257 SRNLNSTIKELNML
+257 SRNLNNTIKELNML
-271 NNNNTKY
+271 SNNNTKY
-278 LTPDYLEKCP
+278 LTRDYLEKCP

-294 YSPDNKLLNLFKSN
+294 YSPDDKLLNLFKSN

-333 VTLLRNQNFI
+333 VSLLRNQNFV

-356 KMTFPNVFNMLQ
+356 KMTFSNVFNMLQ
-368 NITILSKMKNINVS
+368 NITILGKMKNINVS

-400 VNITN
+400 VNITD

-412 FNLISPLE
+412 FNLISPIE
-420 ASKYLSYPYI
+420 TSKYLSYPYI
-430 YTKLK
+430 YTKFK

-450 YTDTPKL
+450 YTDSPKL

-466 KYYLNKLINNDNI
+466 KYYLNKLISNDAI

-499 LSNEEKEDIKYL
+499 LSSEEKEDIKYL
-511 YDLILI
+511 FDLILI

-524 CNTNDL
+524 CNTSDL
-530 ESFKSIVASYH
+530 ESFKSIIASYH
-541 LFDLT
+541 LFGLT

-561 EEVNKIGTSFVSY
+561 EEVNKIGTSYVSY
-574 FFKNFNDQIKIDEI
+574 FFENFNDQINIEEI

-601 LITLVNKMNTYK
+601 LITLINKMNTYK
-613 YSNISST
+613 YSNITNT
-620 KEVLKSYLEY
+620 KEVLKNYLEY
-630 SKISDSYA
+630 SKISKENA

-652 LEEYQT
+652 LEEYQ
-658 RMYAKRFLKIK
+658 MGIYAKRFLKIK

-677 SLYYAYQ
+677 NLYYAYQ

-699 FTSFLSDEK
+699 FSSFLSDNK

-750 ISISDIISN
+750 LSISDIISN

-773 ERIEKIKLTKINNK
+773 ERSEKIKLTKINNK

-800 IILLNYLAYGII
+800 IILLNYLAYGLTPNII
-812 PSIEIDKDTLIS
+812 IDKETLVS

-862 KNYSKVY
+862 KNYSKIY
-869 METINIINYFKG
+869 IETINIINYFKG
-881 LANRYIGTEV
+881 LASKYISTDII
-891 VKQAYKDEYIKGLND
+891 KQVYKDEYIKGLND

-947 EVKNRLIA
+947 EVKNRLIE

>member
-1 MIIMDIEN
+1 MDMEN
-9 TRRLLEEILNYSLYT
+9 TRRLLEEILSYSLYT

-37 DITTSINQNADKINF
+37 SIITFLNQNTDKINF

-80 LATQEKLT
+80 LTTTEKLN

-169 ELFSKLCDNVIT
+169 DLFSKLCDNVIT

-191 TDLNKLINTGIIRY
+191 SDLNKLINTGLIRY

-225 NNTPTILTK
+225 NITPTILAK

-240 LKLIDKDYLAS
+240 IKLIYKDYLAS

-257 SRNLNSTIKELNML
+257 SHNLNNTIKELNML
-271 NNNNTKY
+271 SNNNTKY
-278 LTPDYLEKCP
+278 LTRDYLEKCP

-294 YSPDNKLLNLFKSN
+294 YSPDDKLLNLFKNN

-333 VTLLRNQNFI
+333 VSLLRNQNFV

-400 VNITN
+400 VNITD

-412 FNLISPLE
+412 FSLISPIE
-420 ASKYLSYPYI
+420 TSKYLSYPYI
-430 YTKLK
+430 YTKFK

-450 YTDTPKL
+450 YTDSPKL

-466 KYYLNKLINNDNI
+466 KYYLNKLISNDAI

-499 LSNEEKEDIKYL
+499 LSSEEKEDIKYL

-524 CNTNDL
+524 CNTSDL
-530 ESFKSIVASYH
+530 ESFKSIIASYH
-541 LFDLT
+541 LFGLT

-574 FFKNFNDQIKIDEI
+574 FFKNFNDQINIEEI

-601 LITLVNKMNTYK
+601 LITLINKMNTYK
-613 YSNISST
+613 YSNITNT
-620 KEVLKSYLEY
+620 KEVLKNYLEY
-630 SKISDSYA
+630 SKISKENA

-652 LEEYQT
+652 LEEYQ
-658 RMYAKRFLKIK
+658 MGIYAKRFLKIK

-677 SLYYAYQ
+677 NLYYAYQ

-699 FTSFLSDEK
+699 FSSFLSDNK

-750 ISISDIISN
+750 LSISDIISN

-773 ERIEKIKLTKINNK
+773 ERSEKIKLTKINNK

-800 IILLNYLAYGII
+800 IILLNYLAYGLTPNII
-812 PSIEIDKDTLIS
+812 IDKETLVR

-862 KNYSKVY
+862 KNYSKIY
-869 METINIINYFKG
+869 IETINIINYFKG
-881 LANRYIGTEV
+881 LASKYISTDII
-891 VKQAYKDEYIKGLND
+891 KQVYKDEYIKGLND
-906 YIMPINSSDSDIVL
+906 YIMPINSSDNDIVL

-947 EVKNRLIA
+947 EVKNRLIE

>member
-1 MIIMDIEN
+1 MDMEN
-9 TRRLLEEILNYSLYT
+9 TRRLLEEILSYSLYT

-37 DITTSINQNADKINF
+37 SIITFLNQNTDKINF

-80 LATQEKLT
+80 LTTTEKLN

-169 ELFSKLCDNVIT
+169 DLFSKLCDNVIT

-191 TDLNKLINTGIIRY
+191 SDLNKLINTGLIRY

-225 NNTPTILTK
+225 NITPTILAK

-240 LKLIDKDYLAS
+240 IKLIDKDYLAS

-257 SRNLNSTIKELNML
+257 SHNLNNTIKELNML
-271 NNNNTKY
+271 SNNNTKY
-278 LTPDYLEKCP
+278 LTRDYLEKCP

-294 YSPDNKLLNLFKSN
+294 YSPDDKLLNLFKNN

-333 VTLLRNQNFI
+333 VSLLRNQNFV

-400 VNITN
+400 VNITD

-412 FNLISPLE
+412 FSLISPIE
-420 ASKYLSYPYI
+420 TSKYLSYPYI
-430 YTKLK
+430 YTKFK

-450 YTDTPKL
+450 YTDSPKL

-466 KYYLNKLINNDNI
+466 KYYLNKLISNDAI

-499 LSNEEKEDIKYL
+499 LSSEEKEDIKYL

-524 CNTNDL
+524 CNTSDL
-530 ESFKSIVASYH
+530 ESFKSIIASYH
-541 LFDLT
+541 LFGLT

-574 FFKNFNDQIKIDEI
+574 FFKNFNDQINIEEI

-601 LITLVNKMNTYK
+601 LITLINKMNTYK
-613 YSNISST
+613 YSNITNT
-620 KEVLKSYLEY
+620 KEVLKNYLEY
-630 SKISDSYA
+630 SKISKENA

-652 LEEYQT
+652 LEEYQ
-658 RMYAKRFLKIK
+658 MGIYAKRFLKIK

-699 FTSFLSDEK
+699 FSSFLSDNK

-750 ISISDIISN
+750 LSISDIISN

-800 IILLNYLAYGII
+800 IILLNYLAYGLTPNII
-812 PSIEIDKDTLIS
+812 IDKETLVR

-862 KNYSKVY
+862 KNYSKIY
-869 METINIINYFKG
+869 IETINIINYFKG
-881 LANRYIGTEV
+881 LASKYISTDII
-891 VKQAYKDEYIKGLND
+891 KQVYKDEYIKGLND
-906 YIMPINSSDSDIVL
+906 YIMPINSSDNDIVL

-947 EVKNRLIA
+947 EVKNRLIE

-969 YNYSVLFKNNIT
+969 YNYSVLFKNNTT

>member
-1 MIIMDIEN
+1 MDIEN

-37 DITTSINQNADKINF
+37 NITTSINQNADKINF

-169 ELFSKLCDNVIT
+169 DLFSKLCDNVIT

-191 TDLNKLINTGIIRY
+191 SDLNKLINTGLIRY

-220 LMKSL
+220 LMKAL
-225 NNTPTILTK
+225 NITPTILTK

-240 LKLIDKDYLAS
+240 IKLIDKDYLAS

-257 SRNLNSTIKELNML
+257 SRNLNNTVKELNML
-271 NNNNTKY
+271 SNNNTKY
-278 LTPDYLEKCP
+278 LTRDYLEKCP

-294 YSPDNKLLNLFKSN
+294 YSPDDKLLNLFKSN

-333 VTLLRNQNFI
+333 VSLLRNQNFV

-400 VNITN
+400 VNITD

-412 FNLISPLE
+412 FSLISPIE
-420 ASKYLSYPYI
+420 TSKYLSYPYI

-466 KYYLNKLINNDNI
+466 KYYLNKLISNDNI

-541 LFDLT
+541 LFGLT

-561 EEVNKIGTSFVSY
+561 EEVNKIGTSLVSY
-574 FFKNFNDQIKIDEI
+574 FFKNFNDQIDIDEI
-588 LSIITSKDFKNPK
+588 LSIITTKDFKNPK

-613 YSNISST
+613 YSNITST

-741 KIIKPFLKG
+741 KMIKPFLKG

-862 KNYSKVY
+862 KNYSKIY
-869 METINIINYFKG
+869 LETINIINYFKG
-881 LANRYIGTEV
+881 LASRYIGTDV

>member
-1 MIIMDIEN
+1 MDIEN
-9 TRRLLEEILNYSLYT
+9 TRRLLDEIINYSLYT
-24 DDNLSTELKSKLN
+24 DDNLSTELKNKLN
-37 DITTSINQNADKINF
+37 SIITSLNQNADKINF

-66 AFDRYLSIIINKLE
+66 AFDRYLAIIINKLD
-80 LATQEKLT
+80 LTTQEKLI

-118 NFLSKLDI
+118 NFLSNLDI

-169 ELFSKLCDNVIT
+169 ELFSKLRSDIIT

-191 TDLNKLINTGIIRY
+191 SDLNKLINTGLIRY
-205 AKNYSITLYNLDKDT
+205 AKNYSITLYNLDKDN
-220 LMKSL
+220 LMKALSI
-225 NNTPTILTK
+225 TPTILAK

-240 LKLIDKDYLAS
+240 IKLIDKDYLAS

-257 SRNLNSTIKELNML
+257 SRNLNNSVKELNML
-271 NNNNTKY
+271 SNNNTKY
-278 LTPDYLEKCP
+278 LTRDYLEKCP

-294 YSPDNKLLNLFKSN
+294 YSPDDKLLNLFKSN

-333 VTLLRNQNFI
+333 VTLLRNQNFV

-368 NITILSKMKNINVS
+368 NITILSKMKNINVA

-400 VNITN
+400 VNITD

-412 FNLISPLE
+412 FSLINPLE
-420 ASKYLSYPYI
+420 IAKYLSYPYI

-466 KYYLNKLINNDNI
+466 KYYLNKLISNDNI

-541 LFDLT
+541 LFGLT

-561 EEVNKIGTSFVSY
+561 EEVNKIGNSFVSY
-574 FFKNFNDQIKIDEI
+574 FFKNFNDQIDIDEI
-588 LSIITSKDFKNPK
+588 LSIITSKDFKNSK
-601 LITLVNKMNTYK
+601 LIDLVNNMNTYK
-613 YSNISST
+613 YSNISNT
-620 KEVLKSYLEY
+620 KEVLQNYLEY
-630 SKISDSYA
+630 SKISEENA

-699 FTSFLSDEK
+699 FSSFLRDGK

-800 IILLNYLAYGII
+800 IILLNYLAYGIM

-854 NLTNDLEL
+854 NLTNDLDL

-881 LANRYIGTEV
+881 LASRYIGTDI
-891 VKQAYKDEYIKGLND
+891 VKQAYKDEYLKGLND
-906 YIMPINSSDSDIVL
+906 YIMPINSSDEDIVL
-920 IKHKMYLDKFKMLFS
+920 IKHKMYLDKFKMIFS
-935 KISLEKE
+935 KVSLDKE
-942 IKLSE
+942 IKLS
-947 EVKNRLIA
+947 VKIQDKLIT
-955 IIPYLIDNYFIDLT
+955 IIPYLIDNYFNDLT
-969 YNYSVLFKNNIT
+969 YNYSVLFKSDIT
-981 LEDINNWNKIIA
+981 LEGINSWDKIIA

>member
-1 MIIMDIEN
+1 MDMEN
-9 TRRLLEEILNYSLYT
+9 TRRLLEEILSYSLYT

-37 DITTSINQNADKINF
+37 SIITFLNQNTDKINF

-80 LATQEKLT
+80 LTTPEKLT

-126 KRINYTINNKKDMLE
+126 KRINYTINNKKDILE

-169 ELFSKLCDNVIT
+169 DLFSKLCDNVIT

-191 TDLNKLINTGIIRY
+191 SDLNKLINTGLIRY

-257 SRNLNSTIKELNML
+257 SRNLNNTVKELNML
-271 NNNNTKY
+271 SNNNTKY
-278 LTPDYLEKCP
+278 LTRDYLEKCP

-294 YSPDNKLLNLFKSN
+294 YSPDDKLLNLFKSN

-333 VTLLRNQNFI
+333 VSLLRNQNFV

-400 VNITN
+400 VNITD

-412 FNLISPLE
+412 FSLISPIE
-420 ASKYLSYPYI
+420 TSKYLSYPYI
-430 YTKLK
+430 YTKFK

-450 YTDTPKL
+450 YTDSPKL

-466 KYYLNKLINNDNI
+466 KYYLNKLINNDAI

-499 LSNEEKEDIKYL
+499 LSSEEKEDIKYL

-524 CNTNDL
+524 CNTSDL
-530 ESFKSIVASYH
+530 ESFKSIIASYH
-541 LFDLT
+541 LFGLT

-561 EEVNKIGTSFVSY
+561 EEVNKIGTSYVSY
-574 FFKNFNDQIKIDEI
+574 FFKNFNDQINIEEI

-601 LITLVNKMNTYK
+601 LITLINKMNTYK
-613 YSNISST
+613 YSNITNT
-620 KEVLKSYLEY
+620 KEVLKNYLEY
-630 SKISDSYA
+630 RKISIENA

-652 LEEYQT
+652 LEEYQI
-658 RMYAKRFLKIK
+658 RIYAKRFLKIK

-677 SLYYAYQ
+677 NLYYAYQ
-684 EKYTKEFIKLKKLEA
+684 EKYTKEFIKIKKLEA
-699 FTSFLSDEK
+699 FSSFLSDNK

-800 IILLNYLAYGII
+800 IILLNYLAYGLTPNII
-812 PSIEIDKDTLIS
+812 IDKETLVS

-862 KNYSKVY
+862 KNYSKIY
-869 METINIINYFKG
+869 IETINIINYFKG
-881 LANRYIGTEV
+881 LASKYISTDII
-891 VKQAYKDEYIKGLND
+891 KQVYKDEYIKGLND

-942 IKLSE
+942 IELSE
-947 EVKNRLIA
+947 EVKNRLIE

-969 YNYSVLFKNNIT
+969 YNYSGLFKNNIT

>member
-1 MIIMDIEN
+1 MIIMDMEN
-9 TRRLLEEILNYSLYT
+9 TRRLLEEILSYSLYT
-24 DDNLSTELKSKLN
+24 DDNLSTELKNKLN
-37 DITTSINQNADKINF
+37 SIITFLNQNTDKINF

-80 LATQEKLT
+80 LTTTEKLN

-169 ELFSKLCDNVIT
+169 DLFSKLCDNVIT

-191 TDLNKLINTGIIRY
+191 SDLNKLINTGLIRY

-225 NNTPTILTK
+225 NITPTILAK

-240 LKLIDKDYLAS
+240 IKLIDKDYLAS

-257 SRNLNSTIKELNML
+257 SHNLNNTIKELNML
-271 NNNNTKY
+271 SNNNTKY
-278 LTPDYLEKCP
+278 LTRDYLEKCP

-294 YSPDNKLLNLFKSN
+294 YSPDDKLLNLFKNN

-333 VTLLRNQNFI
+333 VSLLRNQNFV

-400 VNITN
+400 VNITD

-412 FNLISPLE
+412 FSLISPIE
-420 ASKYLSYPYI
+420 TSKYLSYPYI
-430 YTKLK
+430 YTKFK

-450 YTDTPKL
+450 YTDSPKL

-466 KYYLNKLINNDNI
+466 KYYLNKLISNDAI

-499 LSNEEKEDIKYL
+499 LSSEEKEDIKYL

-524 CNTNDL
+524 CNTSDL
-530 ESFKSIVASYH
+530 ESFKSIIASYH
-541 LFDLT
+541 LFGLT

-574 FFKNFNDQIKIDEI
+574 FFKNFNDQINIEEI

-601 LITLVNKMNTYK
+601 LITLINKMNTYK
-613 YSNISST
+613 YSNITNT
-620 KEVLKSYLEY
+620 KEVLKNYLEY
-630 SKISDSYA
+630 SKISKENA

-699 FTSFLSDEK
+699 FTSFLSDNK

-773 ERIEKIKLTKINNK
+773 ERSEKIKLTKINNK

-862 KNYSKVY
+862 KNYSKIY
-869 METINIINYFKG
+869 IETINIINYFKG
-881 LANRYIGTEV
+881 LASKYISTDII
-891 VKQAYKDEYIKGLND
+891 KQVYKDEYIKGLND
-906 YIMPINSSDSDIVL
+906 YIIPINSSDEDIVL

-935 KISLEKE
+935 KVSLDKE
-942 IKLSE
+942 IKLDS
-947 EVKNRLIA
+947 KIQNRLIE
-955 IIPYLIDNYFIDLT
+955 IIPYLIDNYFTDLT
-969 YNYSVLFKNNIT
+969 YNYSVLFKSDIT
-981 LEDINNWNKIIA
+981 LENINDWNKIIA

>member
-1 MIIMDIEN
+1 MDIEN

-24 DDNLSTELKSKLN
+24 DDNLNTELKSKLN
-37 DITTSINQNADKINF
+37 NITTSINQNADKINF

-169 ELFSKLCDNVIT
+169 DLFSKLCDNVIT

-191 TDLNKLINTGIIRY
+191 SDLNKLINTGLIRY

-220 LMKSL
+220 LMKAL
-225 NNTPTILTK
+225 NITPTILTK

-240 LKLIDKDYLAS
+240 IKLIDKDYLAS

-257 SRNLNSTIKELNML
+257 SRNLNNTVKELNML
-271 NNNNTKY
+271 SNNNTKY
-278 LTPDYLEKCP
+278 LTRDYLEKCP

-294 YSPDNKLLNLFKSN
+294 YSPDDKLLNLFKSN

-333 VTLLRNQNFI
+333 VSLLRNQNFV

-400 VNITN
+400 VNITD

-412 FNLISPLE
+412 FSLISPIE
-420 ASKYLSYPYI
+420 TSKYLSYPYI

-466 KYYLNKLINNDNI
+466 KYYLNKLISNDNI

-541 LFDLT
+541 LFGLT

-561 EEVNKIGTSFVSY
+561 EEVNKIGTSLVSY
-574 FFKNFNDQIKIDEI
+574 FFKNFNDQIDIDEI
-588 LSIITSKDFKNPK
+588 LSIITTKDFKNPK

-613 YSNISST
+613 YSNITST

-741 KIIKPFLKG
+741 KIINPFLEG
-750 ISISDIISN
+750 ISICDIISN

-773 ERIEKIKLTKINNK
+773 EKSEKIKLTKINNK

-794 FNNADK
+794 FNSADK

-812 PSIEIDKDTLIS
+812 PSIEIDKDTLIN

-862 KNYSKVY
+862 KNYSKIY
-869 METINIINYFKG
+869 LETINIINYFKG
-881 LANRYIGTEV
+881 LASRYIGTDV

>member
-1 MIIMDIEN
+1 MDMEN
-9 TRRLLEEILNYSLYT
+9 TRRLLEEILSYSLYT

-37 DITTSINQNADKINF
+37 SIITFLNQNTDKINF

-80 LATQEKLT
+80 LTTTEKLN

-155 LILNDLPKDLITKK
+155 LFLNDLPKDLITKK
-169 ELFSKLCDNVIT
+169 DLFSKLCDNVIT

-191 TDLNKLINTGIIRY
+191 SDLNKLINTGLIRY

-225 NNTPTILTK
+225 NITPTILAK

-240 LKLIDKDYLAS
+240 IKLIDKDYLAS

-257 SRNLNSTIKELNML
+257 SHNLNNTIKELNML
-271 NNNNTKY
+271 SNNNTKY
-278 LTPDYLEKCP
+278 LTRDYLEKCP

-294 YSPDNKLLNLFKSN
+294 YSPDDKLLNLFKNN

-333 VTLLRNQNFI
+333 VSLLRNQNFV

-400 VNITN
+400 VNITD

-412 FNLISPLE
+412 FSLISPIE
-420 ASKYLSYPYI
+420 TSKYLSYPYI
-430 YTKLK
+430 YTKFK

-450 YTDTPKL
+450 YTDSPKL

-466 KYYLNKLINNDNI
+466 KYYLNKLISNDAI

-499 LSNEEKEDIKYL
+499 LSSEEKEDIKYL

-524 CNTNDL
+524 CNTSDL
-530 ESFKSIVASYH
+530 ESFKSIIASYH
-541 LFDLT
+541 LFGLT

-574 FFKNFNDQIKIDEI
+574 FFKNFNDQINIEEI

-601 LITLVNKMNTYK
+601 LITLINKMNTYK
-613 YSNISST
+613 YSNITNT
-620 KEVLKSYLEY
+620 KEVLKNYLEY
-630 SKISDSYA
+630 SKISKENA

-652 LEEYQT
+652 LEEYQ
-658 RMYAKRFLKIK
+658 MGIYAKRFLKIK

-677 SLYYAYQ
+677 NLYYAYQ

-699 FTSFLSDEK
+699 FSSFLSDNK

-773 ERIEKIKLTKINNK
+773 ERSEKIKLTKINNK

-800 IILLNYLAYGII
+800 IILLNYLAYGLTPNII
-812 PSIEIDKDTLIS
+812 IDKETLVR

-862 KNYSKVY
+862 KNYSKIY
-869 METINIINYFKG
+869 IETINIINYFKG
-881 LANRYIGTEV
+881 LASKYISTDII
-891 VKQAYKDEYIKGLND
+891 KQVYKDEYIKGLND
-906 YIMPINSSDSDIVL
+906 YIIPINSSDNDIVL

-947 EVKNRLIA
+947 EVKNRLIE

>member
-1 MIIMDIEN
+1 MDMEN
-9 TRRLLEEILNYSLYT
+9 TRRLLEEILSYSLYT

-37 DITTSINQNADKINF
+37 SIITFLNQNTDKINF

-80 LATQEKLT
+80 LTTPEKLT

-99 LGLWNKLNTP
+99 LGLWNKLNIP

-169 ELFSKLCDNVIT
+169 DLFSKLCDSVIT

-191 TDLNKLINTGIIRY
+191 SDLNKLINTGLIRY

-225 NNTPTILTK
+225 NITPTILAK

-240 LKLIDKDYLAS
+240 IKLIDKDYLAS

-257 SRNLNSTIKELNML
+257 SRNLNNTIKELNML
-271 NNNNTKY
+271 SNNNTKY
-278 LTPDYLEKCP
+278 LTRDYLEKCP

-294 YSPDNKLLNLFKSN
+294 YSPDDKLLNLFKNN

-333 VTLLRNQNFI
+333 VSLLRNQNFV

-356 KMTFPNVFNMLQ
+356 KMTFSNVFNMLQ
-368 NITILSKMKNINVS
+368 NITILGKMKNINVS

-400 VNITN
+400 VNITD

-412 FNLISPLE
+412 FNLISPIE
-420 ASKYLSYPYI
+420 TSKYLSYPYI
-430 YTKLK
+430 YTKFK

-466 KYYLNKLINNDNI
+466 KYYLNKLISNDNI

-541 LFDLT
+541 LFGLT

-574 FFKNFNDQIKIDEI
+574 FFKNFNDQINIDEI

-862 KNYSKVY
+862 KNYSKIY

-881 LANRYIGTEV
+881 LASRYIGTDV
-891 VKQAYKDEYIKGLND
+891 VKQAYKDEYLKGLND
-906 YIMPINSSDSDIVL
+906 YIMPINSSDEDIVL

-935 KISLEKE
+935 KVSLDKE
-942 IKLSE
+942 IKLDS
-947 EVKNRLIA
+947 KIQNRLIE
-955 IIPYLIDNYFIDLT
+955 IIPYLIDNYFTDLT
-969 YNYSVLFKNNIT
+969 YNYSVLFKSDIT
-981 LEDINNWNKIIA
+981 LENINDWNKIIA

>member
-1 MIIMDIEN
+1 MDMEN
-9 TRRLLEEILNYSLYT
+9 TRRLLEEILSYSLYT

-37 DITTSINQNADKINF
+37 SIITFLNQNTDKINF

-80 LATQEKLT
+80 LTTTEKLN

-169 ELFSKLCDNVIT
+169 DLFSKLCDNVIT

-191 TDLNKLINTGIIRY
+191 SDLNKLINTGLIRY

-225 NNTPTILTK
+225 NITPTILAK

-240 LKLIDKDYLAS
+240 IKLIDKDYLAS
-251 LLTHNF
+251 LLTHNL
-257 SRNLNSTIKELNML
+257 SHNLNNTIKELNML
-271 NNNNTKY
+271 SNNNTKY
-278 LTPDYLEKCP
+278 LTRDYLEKCP

-294 YSPDNKLLNLFKSN
+294 YSPDDKLLNLFKNN

-333 VTLLRNQNFI
+333 VSLLRNQNFV

-368 NITILSKMKNINVS
+368 NITILGKMKNINVS

-400 VNITN
+400 VNITD

-412 FNLISPLE
+412 FSLISPIE
-420 ASKYLSYPYI
+420 TSKYLSYPYI
-430 YTKLK
+430 YTKFK

-450 YTDTPKL
+450 YTDSPKL

-466 KYYLNKLINNDNI
+466 KYYLNKLISNDAI

-499 LSNEEKEDIKYL
+499 LSSEEKEDIKYL

-524 CNTNDL
+524 CNTSDL
-530 ESFKSIVASYH
+530 ESFKSIIASYH
-541 LFDLT
+541 LFGLT

-574 FFKNFNDQIKIDEI
+574 FFKNFNDQINIEEI

-601 LITLVNKMNTYK
+601 LITLINKMNTYK
-613 YSNISST
+613 YSNITNT
-620 KEVLKSYLEY
+620 KEVLKNYLEY
-630 SKISDSYA
+630 SKISKENA

-652 LEEYQT
+652 LEEYQ
-658 RMYAKRFLKIK
+658 MGIYAKRFLKIK

-677 SLYYAYQ
+677 NLYYAYQ

-699 FTSFLSDEK
+699 FSSFLSDNK

-750 ISISDIISN
+750 LSISDIISN

-773 ERIEKIKLTKINNK
+773 ERSEKIKLTKINNK

-800 IILLNYLAYGII
+800 IILLNYLAYGLTPNII
-812 PSIEIDKDTLIS
+812 IDKETLVR

-862 KNYSKVY
+862 KNYSKIY
-869 METINIINYFKG
+869 IETINIINYFKG
-881 LANRYIGTEV
+881 LASKYISTDII
-891 VKQAYKDEYIKGLND
+891 KQVYKDEYIKGLND
-906 YIMPINSSDSDIVL
+906 YIMPINSSDEDIVL

-947 EVKNRLIA
+947 EVKNRLIE

>member
-1 MIIMDIEN
+1 MDMEN
-9 TRRLLEEILNYSLYT
+9 TRRLLEEILSYSLYT

-37 DITTSINQNADKINF
+37 SIITFLNQNTDKINF

-80 LATQEKLT
+80 LTTTEKLN

-169 ELFSKLCDNVIT
+169 DLFSKLCDNVIT

-191 TDLNKLINTGIIRY
+191 SDLNKLINTGLIRY

-225 NNTPTILTK
+225 NITPTILAK

-240 LKLIDKDYLAS
+240 IKLIDKDYLAS

-257 SRNLNSTIKELNML
+257 SHNLNNTIKELNML
-271 NNNNTKY
+271 SNNNTKY
-278 LTPDYLEKCP
+278 LTRDYLEKCP

-294 YSPDNKLLNLFKSN
+294 YSPDDKLLNLFKNN

-333 VTLLRNQNFI
+333 VSLLRNQNFV

-368 NITILSKMKNINVS
+368 NITILGKMKNINVS

-400 VNITN
+400 VNITD

-412 FNLISPLE
+412 FSLISPIE
-420 ASKYLSYPYI
+420 TSKYLSYPYI
-430 YTKLK
+430 YTKFK

-450 YTDTPKL
+450 YTDSPKL

-466 KYYLNKLINNDNI
+466 KYYLNKLISNDAI

-499 LSNEEKEDIKYL
+499 LSSEEKEDIKYL

-524 CNTNDL
+524 CNTSDL
-530 ESFKSIVASYH
+530 ESFKSIIASYH
-541 LFDLT
+541 LFGLT

-574 FFKNFNDQIKIDEI
+574 FFKNFNDQINIEEI

-601 LITLVNKMNTYK
+601 LITLINKMNTYK
-613 YSNISST
+613 YSNITNT
-620 KEVLKSYLEY
+620 KEVLKNYLEY
-630 SKISDSYA
+630 SKISKENA

-652 LEEYQT
+652 LEEYQ
-658 RMYAKRFLKIK
+658 MGIYAKRFLKIK

-677 SLYYAYQ
+677 NLYYAYQ

-708 SYSTWFIKDNT
+708 SYSTWLIKDNT

-750 ISISDIISN
+750 LSISDIISN

-800 IILLNYLAYGII
+800 IILLNYLAYGLTPNII
-812 PSIEIDKDTLIS
+812 IDKETLVR

-862 KNYSKVY
+862 KNYSKIY
-869 METINIINYFKG
+869 IETINIINYFKG
-881 LANRYIGTEV
+881 LASKYISTDII
-891 VKQAYKDEYIKGLND
+891 KQVYKDEYIKGLND
-906 YIMPINSSDSDIVL
+906 YIIPINSSDNDIVL

-947 EVKNRLIA
+947 EVKNRLIE

>member
-1 MIIMDIEN
+1 MIIMDMEN
-9 TRRLLEEILNYSLYT
+9 TRRLLEEILSYSLYT

-37 DITTSINQNADKINF
+37 SIITFLNQNTDKINF

-80 LATQEKLT
+80 LTTTEKLN

-169 ELFSKLCDNVIT
+169 DLFSKLCDSVIT

-191 TDLNKLINTGIIRY
+191 SDLNKLINTGLIRY

-225 NNTPTILTK
+225 NITPTILAK

-240 LKLIDKDYLAS
+240 IKLIDKDYLAS

-257 SRNLNSTIKELNML
+257 SHNLNNTIKELNML
-271 NNNNTKY
+271 SNNNTKY
-278 LTPDYLEKCP
+278 LTRDYLEKCP

-294 YSPDNKLLNLFKSN
+294 YSPDDKLLNLFKNN

-333 VTLLRNQNFI
+333 VSLLRNQNFV

-400 VNITN
+400 VNITD

-412 FNLISPLE
+412 FSLISPIE
-420 ASKYLSYPYI
+420 TSKYLSYPYI
-430 YTKLK
+430 YTKFK

-450 YTDTPKL
+450 YTDSPKL

-466 KYYLNKLINNDNI
+466 KYYLNKLISNDAI

-484 FNDYTLK
+484 FNNYTLK

-499 LSNEEKEDIKYL
+499 LSSEEKEDIKYL

-524 CNTNDL
+524 CNTSDL
-530 ESFKSIVASYH
+530 ESFKSIIASYH
-541 LFDLT
+541 LFGLT

-574 FFKNFNDQIKIDEI
+574 FFKNFNDQINIEEI

-601 LITLVNKMNTYK
+601 LITLINKMNTYK
-613 YSNISST
+613 YSNITNT
-620 KEVLKSYLEY
+620 KEVLKNYLEY
-630 SKISDSYA
+630 SKISKENA

-652 LEEYQT
+652 LEEYQ
-658 RMYAKRFLKIK
+658 MGIYAKRFLKIK

-677 SLYYAYQ
+677 NLYYAYQ

-699 FTSFLSDEK
+699 FSSFLSDNK

-773 ERIEKIKLTKINNK
+773 ERSEKIKLTKINNK

-881 LANRYIGTEV
+881 LASRYIGTDV
-891 VKQAYKDEYIKGLND
+891 VKQAYKDEYLKGLND
-906 YIMPINSSDSDIVL
+906 YIMPINSSDEDIVL

-935 KISLEKE
+935 KVSLDKE
-942 IKLSE
+942 IKLDS
-947 EVKNRLIA
+947 KIQNRLIE
-955 IIPYLIDNYFIDLT
+955 IIPYLIDNYFTDLT
-969 YNYSVLFKNNIT
+969 YNYSVLFKSDIT
-981 LEDINNWNKIIA
+981 LENINDWNKIIA

>member
-1 MIIMDIEN
+1 MDIEN

-24 DDNLSTELKSKLN
+24 DDNLNTELKSKLN
-37 DITTSINQNADKINF
+37 NITTSINQNADKINF

-169 ELFSKLCDNVIT
+169 DLFSKLCDNVIT

-191 TDLNKLINTGIIRY
+191 SDLNKLINTGLIRY

-220 LMKSL
+220 LMKAL
-225 NNTPTILTK
+225 NITPTILTK

-240 LKLIDKDYLAS
+240 IKLIDKDYLAS

-257 SRNLNSTIKELNML
+257 SRNLNNTVKELNML
-271 NNNNTKY
+271 SNNNTKY
-278 LTPDYLEKCP
+278 LTRDYLEKCP

-294 YSPDNKLLNLFKSN
+294 YSPDDKLLNLFKSN

-333 VTLLRNQNFI
+333 VSLLRNQNFV

-400 VNITN
+400 VNITD

-412 FNLISPLE
+412 FSLISPIE
-420 ASKYLSYPYI
+420 TSKYLSYPYI

-466 KYYLNKLINNDNI
+466 KYYLNKLISNDAI

-541 LFDLT
+541 LFGLT

-561 EEVNKIGTSFVSY
+561 EEVNKIGTSLVSY
-574 FFKNFNDQIKIDEI
+574 FFKNFNDQIDIDEI
-588 LSIITSKDFKNPK
+588 LSIITTKDFKNPK

-613 YSNISST
+613 YSNITST

-741 KIIKPFLKG
+741 KIINPFLEG
-750 ISISDIISN
+750 ISICDIISN

-773 ERIEKIKLTKINNK
+773 EKSEKIKLTKINNK

-794 FNNADK
+794 FNSADK

-812 PSIEIDKDTLIS
+812 PSIEIDKDTLIN

-862 KNYSKVY
+862 KNYSKIY
-869 METINIINYFKG
+869 LETINIINYFKG
-881 LANRYIGTEV
+881 LASRYIGTDV

>member
-1 MIIMDIEN
+1 MDIEN

-24 DDNLSTELKSKLN
+24 DNNLSTELKSKLN
-37 DITTSINQNADKINF
+37 NITTSINQNADKINF
-52 LKRLEQYRSNNNAY
+52 LKKLEQYRSNNNAY

-80 LATQEKLT
+80 LRAKEKLT

-99 LGLWNKLNTP
+99 LALWNKLNIS
-109 TKLNYLDSK
+109 TKINYLDSK

-169 ELFSKLCDNVIT
+169 DLFSKLCDNVIT

-191 TDLNKLINTGIIRY
+191 SDLNKLINTGLLRY

-220 LMKSL
+220 LMKAL
-225 NNTPTILTK
+225 NITPTILTK

-240 LKLIDKDYLAS
+240 IKLIDKDYLSS
-251 LLTHNF
+251 LLTNNF
-257 SRNLNSTIKELNML
+257 SRNLNNTVKELNML
-271 NNNNTKY
+271 SNNNTKY
-278 LTPDYLEKCP
+278 LTRDYLEKCP

-294 YSPDNKLLNLFKSN
+294 YSPDDKLLNLFKSN

-333 VTLLRNQNFI
+333 VSLLRNQNFV

-400 VNITN
+400 VNITD

-412 FNLISPLE
+412 FNLISPVDIK
-420 ASKYLSYPYI
+420 KYLEYPYI

-457 LKVLRLDEI
+457 LKVLKIDEI
-466 KYYLNKLINNDNI
+466 KYYLNKLISNDNI

-491 TILGINIS
+491 TILNINIS
-499 LSNEEKEDIKYL
+499 LSTLEKEDIKYL

-530 ESFKSIVASYH
+530 ESFKSIVASYY
-541 LFDLT
+541 LFGLT
-546 KTKELYENGNQYNSL
+546 KTKELYENGNQYNCL
-561 EEVNKIGTSFVSY
+561 DEVNKIGNSYINY
-574 FFKNFNDQIKIDEI
+574 FFKNFNDQIDINEI
-588 LSIITSKDFKNPK
+588 LNIIINKDFKNSK
-601 LITLVNKMNTYK
+601 LITLINKMNTYK
-613 YSNISST
+613 YSNISNT
-620 KEVLKSYLEY
+620 KEVLKNYLEY
-630 SKISDSYA
+630 SKISMENA
-638 YQTIKTFLINYNNY
+638 YQTIKIFLINYNNY

-684 EKYTKEFIKLKKLEA
+684 EKYTKEFIKLKKLEV
-699 FTSFLSDEK
+699 FSSFLSDGK

-741 KIIKPFLKG
+741 TIIKPFLKG
-750 ISISDIISN
+750 ISISNIITN

-773 ERIEKIKLTKINNK
+773 ERSEKIKLTKINNK

-794 FNNADK
+794 FNNVDK
-800 IILLNYLAYGII
+800 IILLNYLAYGIM
-812 PSIEIDKDTLIS
+812 PSIEVDKATLIS

-862 KNYSKVY
+862 KNYNKVY
-869 METINIINYFKG
+869 IETINIINYFKG
-881 LANRYIGTEV
+881 LASKYISTEI
-891 VKQAYKDEYIKGLND
+891 VKQVFKDEYIKGLND
-906 YIMPINSSDSDIVL
+906 YIIPINSSDDDIVL
-920 IKHKMYLDKFKMLFS
+920 IKHRMYLDKFKMIFS
-935 KISLEKE
+935 KVSLDKE
-942 IKLSE
+942 IKLDSKIKE
-947 EVKNRLIA
+947 RLIE
-955 IIPYLIDNYFIDLT
+955 IIPYLIDNYFNDLT
-969 YNYSVLFKNNIT
+969 YNYSVLFKNDTT
-981 LEDINNWNKIIA
+981 LENINDWNKIIA
-993 LFGQK
+993 LFNQK
-998 N
+998 I

>member
-1 MIIMDIEN
+1 MDMEN
-9 TRRLLEEILNYSLYT
+9 TRRLLDEILNYSLYT
-24 DDNLSTELKSKLN
+24 DDNLSTELKDKLN
-37 DITTSINQNADKINF
+37 NIITSFNQNADKVNF

-66 AFDRYLSIIINKLE
+66 AFDRYLAIIINKLD
-80 LATQEKLT
+80 LTTQEKLT

-118 NFLSKLDI
+118 NFLSNLDI

-169 ELFSKLCDNVIT
+169 ELFSKLRSDIIT

-191 TDLNKLINTGIIRY
+191 SDLNKLINTGLIRY
-205 AKNYSITLYNLDKDT
+205 AKNYSITLYNLDKDN
-220 LMKSL
+220 LMQALSI
-225 NNTPTILTK
+225 TPTILTK

-240 LKLIDKDYLAS
+240 IKLIDKDYLAS

-257 SRNLNSTIKELNML
+257 SRNLNNTVKELNML
-271 NNNNTKY
+271 SNNNTKY
-278 LTPDYLEKCP
+278 LTRDYLEKCP

-294 YSPDNKLLNLFKSN
+294 YSPDDKLLNLFKSN

-333 VTLLRNQNFI
+333 VTLLRNQNFV

-400 VNITN
+400 VNITD

-412 FNLISPLE
+412 FSLISPIE
-420 ASKYLSYPYI
+420 TSKYLSYPYI

-466 KYYLNKLINNDNI
+466 KYYLNKLISNDAI

-491 TILGINIS
+491 NILGINIP

-541 LFDLT
+541 LFGLT
-546 KTKELYENGNQYNSL
+546 KTKELYENGNQYNCL
-561 EEVNKIGTSFVSY
+561 EEVNKIGNSFVSY
-574 FFKNFNDQIKIDEI
+574 FFKNFNDQIDIDEI
-588 LSIITSKDFKNPK
+588 LSIITSKDFKNSK
-601 LITLVNKMNTYK
+601 LIDLVNNMNTYK
-613 YSNISST
+613 YSNISNT
-620 KEVLKSYLEY
+620 KEVLQNYLEY
-630 SKISDSYA
+630 SKISEYYA

-699 FTSFLSDEK
+699 FSSFLRDGK

-741 KIIKPFLKG
+741 KVIEPFLKG

-800 IILLNYLAYGII
+800 IILLNYLAYGIM
-812 PSIEIDKDTLIS
+812 PSIEIDKETLINI
-824 LNKYK
+824 NKYK
-829 QTITNF
+829 ETITNF

-854 NLTNDLEL
+854 NLTNDLDL

-881 LANRYIGTEV
+881 LASRYIGTDV
-891 VKQAYKDEYIKGLND
+891 VKQAYKDEYLKGLND
-906 YIMPINSSDSDIVL
+906 YIMPINSSDEDIVL
-920 IKHKMYLDKFKMLFS
+920 IKHKMYLDKFKMIFS
-935 KISLEKE
+935 KVSLDKE
-942 IKLSE
+942 IKLS
-947 EVKNRLIA
+947 VKIQDKLIT
-955 IIPYLIDNYFIDLT
+955 IIPYLIDNYFNDLT
-969 YNYSVLFKNNIT
+969 YNYSVLFKSDIT
-981 LEDINNWNKIIA
+981 LESINNWDEIIA

>member
-1 MIIMDIEN
+1 MDMEN
-9 TRRLLEEILNYSLYT
+9 TRRLLEEILSYSLYT

-37 DITTSINQNADKINF
+37 SIITFLNQNTDKINF

-80 LATQEKLT
+80 LTTPEKLT

-99 LGLWNKLNTP
+99 LGLWNKLNIP

-126 KRINYTINNKKDMLE
+126 KRINYAINNKKDMLE

-169 ELFSKLCDNVIT
+169 DLFSKLCDSVIT

-191 TDLNKLINTGIIRY
+191 SDLNKLINTGLIRY

-225 NNTPTILTK
+225 NITPTILAK

-240 LKLIDKDYLAS
+240 IKLIDKDYLAS

-257 SRNLNSTIKELNML
+257 SRNLNNTIKELNML
-271 NNNNTKY
+271 SNNNTKY
-278 LTPDYLEKCP
+278 LTRDYLEKCP

-294 YSPDNKLLNLFKSN
+294 YSPDDKLLNLFKNN

-333 VTLLRNQNFI
+333 VSLLRNQNFV

-368 NITILSKMKNINVS
+368 NITILGKMKNINVS

-400 VNITN
+400 VNITD

-412 FNLISPLE
+412 FNLISPIE
-420 ASKYLSYPYI
+420 TSKYLSYPYI
-430 YTKLK
+430 YTKFK

-450 YTDTPKL
+450 YTDSPKL

-466 KYYLNKLINNDNI
+466 KYYLNKLISNDAI

-499 LSNEEKEDIKYL
+499 LSSEEKEDIKYL

-524 CNTNDL
+524 CNTSDL
-530 ESFKSIVASYH
+530 ESFKSIIASYH
-541 LFDLT
+541 LFGLT

-561 EEVNKIGTSFVSY
+561 EEVNKIGTSYVSY
-574 FFKNFNDQIKIDEI
+574 FFKNFNDQINIEEI
-588 LSIITSKDFKNPK
+588 LSIITSNDFKNHK
-601 LITLVNKMNTYK
+601 LITLINKMNTYK
-613 YSNISST
+613 YSNITNT
-620 KEVLKSYLEY
+620 KEVLKNYLEY
-630 SKISDSYA
+630 SKISKENA

-652 LEEYQT
+652 LEEYQ
-658 RMYAKRFLKIK
+658 MGIYAKRFLKIK

-677 SLYYAYQ
+677 NLYYAYQ

-699 FTSFLSDEK
+699 FSSFLSDNK

-750 ISISDIISN
+750 LSIGDIINN

-773 ERIEKIKLTKINNK
+773 ERSEKIKLTKINNK

-800 IILLNYLAYGII
+800 IILLNYLAYGLTPNII
-812 PSIEIDKDTLIS
+812 IDKETLVS

-862 KNYSKVY
+862 KNYSKIY
-869 METINIINYFKG
+869 IETINIINYFKG
-881 LANRYIGTEV
+881 LASKYISTDII
-891 VKQAYKDEYIKGLND
+891 KQVYKDEYIKGLND

-947 EVKNRLIA
+947 EVKNRLIE

>member
-1 MIIMDIEN
+1 MDIEN

-37 DITTSINQNADKINF
+37 NITTSINQNADKINF

-169 ELFSKLCDNVIT
+169 DLFSKLCDNVIT

-191 TDLNKLINTGIIRY
+191 SDLNKLINTGLIRY
-205 AKNYSITLYNLDKDT
+205 AKNYSITLYNLDKDY
-220 LMKSL
+220 LMKAL
-225 NNTPTILTK
+225 NITPTILTK

-240 LKLIDKDYLAS
+240 IRLIDKDYLAS

-257 SRNLNSTIKELNML
+257 SRNLNNTVKELNML
-271 NNNNTKY
+271 SNNNTKY
-278 LTPDYLEKCP
+278 LTRDYLEKCP

-294 YSPDNKLLNLFKSN
+294 YSPDDKLLNLFKSN

-333 VTLLRNQNFI
+333 VSLLRNQNFV

-400 VNITN
+400 VNITD

-412 FNLISPLE
+412 FSLISPIE
-420 ASKYLSYPYI
+420 TSKYLSYPYI

-466 KYYLNKLINNDNI
+466 KYYLNKLISNDNI

-541 LFDLT
+541 LFGLT

-561 EEVNKIGTSFVSY
+561 EEVNKIGTFLVSY
-574 FFKNFNDQIKIDEI
+574 FFKNFNDQINIDEI

-862 KNYSKVY
+862 KNYSKIY
-869 METINIINYFKG
+869 LETINIINYFKG
-881 LANRYIGTEV
+881 LASKYISTDII
-891 VKQAYKDEYIKGLND
+891 KQVYKDEYIKGLND

>member
-1 MIIMDIEN
+1 MIIMDMEN
-9 TRRLLEEILNYSLYT
+9 TRRLLEEILSYSLYT

-37 DITTSINQNADKINF
+37 SIITFLNQNTDKINF

-80 LATQEKLT
+80 LTTTEKLN

-169 ELFSKLCDNVIT
+169 DLFSKLCDNVIT

-191 TDLNKLINTGIIRY
+191 SDLNKLINTGLIRY

-225 NNTPTILTK
+225 NITPTILAK

-240 LKLIDKDYLAS
+240 IKLIDKDYLAS

-257 SRNLNSTIKELNML
+257 SHNLNNTIKELNML
-271 NNNNTKY
+271 SNNNTKY
-278 LTPDYLEKCP
+278 LTRDYLEKCP

-294 YSPDNKLLNLFKSN
+294 YSPDDKLLNLFKNN

-333 VTLLRNQNFI
+333 VSLLRNQNFV

-400 VNITN
+400 VNITD

-412 FNLISPLE
+412 FSLISPIE
-420 ASKYLSYPYI
+420 TSKYLSYPYI
-430 YTKLK
+430 YTKFK

-450 YTDTPKL
+450 YTDSPKL

-466 KYYLNKLINNDNI
+466 KYYLNKLISNDAI

-499 LSNEEKEDIKYL
+499 LSSEEKEDIKYL

-524 CNTNDL
+524 CNTSDL
-530 ESFKSIVASYH
+530 ESFKSIIASYH
-541 LFDLT
+541 LFGLT

-574 FFKNFNDQIKIDEI
+574 FFKNFNDQINIEEI

-601 LITLVNKMNTYK
+601 LITLINKMNTYK
-613 YSNISST
+613 YSNITNT
-620 KEVLKSYLEY
+620 KEVLKNYLEY
-630 SKISDSYA
+630 SKISKENA

-652 LEEYQT
+652 LEEYQ
-658 RMYAKRFLKIK
+658 MGIYAKRFLKIK

-677 SLYYAYQ
+677 NLYYAYQ

-699 FTSFLSDEK
+699 FSSFLSDNK

-750 ISISDIISN
+750 LSISDIISN

-773 ERIEKIKLTKINNK
+773 ERSEKIKLTKINNK

-800 IILLNYLAYGII
+800 IILLNYLAYGLTPNII
-812 PSIEIDKDTLIS
+812 IDKETLVR

-862 KNYSKVY
+862 KNYSKIY
-869 METINIINYFKG
+869 IETINIINYFKG
-881 LANRYIGTEV
+881 LASKYISTDII
-891 VKQAYKDEYIKGLND
+891 KQVYKDEYIKGLND
-906 YIMPINSSDSDIVL
+906 YIMPINSSDNDIVL

-947 EVKNRLIA
+947 EVKNRLIE